1 MFVRV
6 LVFPPHQAVTVAM
19 TSEKKTGKG
28 VEFSNFYTV
37 NRSSKV
43 LCFLEALV
51 CFAFAFAFASA
62 IPCRCWGF

>member
-28 VEFSNFYTV
+28 VEFSNFYT
-37 NRSSKV
+37 SKV

-51 CFAFAFAFASA
+51 CFAFAFAFAFASA